1 MEMVMELIVL
11 ELPFLVNCAC
21 PLSHYSL
28 YRVFTR
34 LHGVNSGVAK
44 GANVV
49 AVRVLGDDGSGQ
61 NSDM

>member
-1 MEMVMELIVL
+1 MGTDTEPIVL
-11 ELPFLVNCAC
+11 ELPFLVNCAS

-28 YRVFTR
+28 YRVLTR
-34 LHGVNSGVAK
+34 RRPADSGVAK
-44 GANVV
+44 AANVV